1 MIRSNKG
8 FIYIWVLFSVAL
20 SGVVLAGIGQV
31 WQTKAQREK
40 EKELLFVGDQFRK
53 AIMSYYNNEDSELQK
68 FPESLE
74 DLVQDNRSSE
84 TKRHLR
90 KIYPDPITKSYEWG
104 LIKEP
109 ISEQSDN
116 TGFLSREGKG
126 IIGVYSLSKNI
137 PLKSDNFPEDYYDFS
152 KADSYQD
159 WKFIFLPEEASDK
172 KVISNKKEAS
182 QSVKETKSEE

>member
-1 MIRSNKG
+1 M
-8 FIYIWVLFSVAL
+8 
-20 SGVVLAGIGQV
+20 
-31 WQTKAQREK
+31 
-40 EKELLFVGDQFRK
+40 
-53 AIMSYYNNEDSELQK
+53 
-68 FPESLE
+68 
-74 DLVQDNRSSE
+74 
-84 TKRHLR
+84 R

-159 WKFIFLPEEASDK
+159 WKFIFTPEKTSPSENPKSEK
-172 KVISNKKEAS
+172 NQNKKTVPENTPGYGSNDAVS
-182 QSVKETKSEE
+182 